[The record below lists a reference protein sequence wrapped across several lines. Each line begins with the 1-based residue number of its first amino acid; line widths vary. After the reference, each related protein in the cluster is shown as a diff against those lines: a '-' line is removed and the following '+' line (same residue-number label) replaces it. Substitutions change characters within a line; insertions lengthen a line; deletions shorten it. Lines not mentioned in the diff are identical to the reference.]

1 MTAATGAD
9 AGAEEEATGHPAGT
23 GEATDSATPSAGA
36 LVGSVLRRELFTVIL
51 TPTVIVLG
59 LLTTAIVAGLAVVG
73 GGYQAGYV
81 AVVVDL
87 LTPLQLLVPV
97 LAVALGYN
105 AVLSDQRRG
114 ELDVLRTYPLR
125 PWQFVAGIY
134 LGRAAG
140 LAAIL
145 AAPLLV
151 VLGLTAVGGT
161 PRLPMYASHAAGD
174 SPGLYLRMV
183 VLTVAFGLVV
193 LAVAVAV
200 SALVSAARTALIG
213 GGLAVLFVAFGF
225 DLAVAYGFS
234 LGVIGDAGLM
244 QALAVSPLSAY
255 RGLVLETAVLTA
267 DGTGPQTAAPAA
279 SALGLAVWGV
289 GSLLV
294 AARSLD

>member
-1 MTAATGAD
+1 MTT
-9 AGAEEEATGHPAGT
+9 GT
-23 GEATDSATPSAGA
+23 GSDTSTPAEGTEHPMGAAEGTATPSAGA
-36 LVGSVLRRELFTVIL
+36 LVGSVIRRELFTVIL

-73 GGYQAGYV
+73 GGYRAGYV

-125 PWQFVAGIY
+125 PWQFVTGVY

-145 AAPLLV
+145 TFPLLV

-161 PRLPMYASHAAGD
+161 PRLPMYASHSAGD

-200 SALVSAARTALIG
+200 SALVSSARTALIG

-234 LGVIGDAGLM
+234 LGVVGDSGLM

-267 DGTGPQTAAPAA
+267 SGTGPQTAAPAA
-279 SALGLAVWGV
+279 SALGLAVWTA
-289 GSLLV
+289 GSLLIATRV
-294 AARSLD
+294 LD